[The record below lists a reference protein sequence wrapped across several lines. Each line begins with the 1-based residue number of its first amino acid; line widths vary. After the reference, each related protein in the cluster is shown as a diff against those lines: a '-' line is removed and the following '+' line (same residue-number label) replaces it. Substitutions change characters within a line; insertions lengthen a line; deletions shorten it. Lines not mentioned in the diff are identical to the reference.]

1 MSTITYHCGIC
12 KTVADSQKSHHT
24 KHLKTKKHIDKKRI
38 KELEL
43 NNLSAD
49 ELQRTYNSTD
59 INVILKN
66 LETVQGEIIV
76 GCDQPI
82 ICNKVVETKK
92 YKPINNT
99 IWSIQDN
106 QDENT
111 ENQAITNALKS
122 TINACHSKLYSA
134 NSIVGTKA
142 QNDIMRIL
150 CIKLLEEQFNDEN
163 SEIYKK
169 CLEQKSN
176 FTDEDDYNL
185 CISYCQNLSNLIK
198 KEDVFEE
205 WEFLVNNFMVNILPS
220 IYDEQDSKFNCSTIN
235 CIVNIIKDIN
245 KLEINQAF
253 KDSFSTACGDI
264 HEAFR
269 AYGGGKGAKELGQ
282 FFTPRHLIHLMFHSL
297 GLDNLLKED
306 MSTYDPCMGTGG
318 FLTRIFKL
326 ANIES
331 KNIYGCETELDTI
344 KFGYMSLYLTTQKCE
359 HNIKKC
365 NSLCENDF
373 IQTKKFDSIIT
384 NPPFGTKMNYKD
396 LQKTYND
403 KYPTSDIKFSDI
415 YPLKVNNGACLFIQ
429 HCVFMLNKNGFCAIV
444 LPDGEL
450 FEGNSKWS
458 KTFRKWWCTNVNI
471 LTILKVASG
480 TFEHTDVKTNV
491 VIFTNDGPTQNIKF
505 METSKDCNEVKEL
518 FTITKN
524 DLQST
529 EYSLDVGEY
538 LEETNENYNCP
549 MVALGD
555 IMTFLPKSKKKA
567 SYGKLTGQYP
577 FYTSS
582 QKCTKYCD
590 EYDHQDKCLILGT
603 GGTANI
609 KYDKQFSCS
618 TDNLIIKLSDSI
630 NHDYV
635 YYYLWFNMNLL
646 ENGFKGQCIKHISSD
661 YVKKLKI
668 PLPSTEIQQEIV
680 NELLKVDDSI
690 KTIDTRVKQLKI
702 EKEQYKK
709 YAKKAEI
716 RGLLGDCE
724 KVALGDICEININ
737 NITKDDTFNIIKYID
752 LSSIKNGQITDIKEI
767 NYMDKPSRACRKVCI
782 GDVLFGGTR
791 PNLQNHA
798 IVNESIWSENLIAS
812 TAFIVLSPKTT
823 ISSKYLYFQLM
834 TNEMTT
840 LIMSKTKSDPPAI
853 NQNNATKLKIALP
866 STEIQQQC
874 ITIFEQKEQY
884 LNQLDEKINKEK
896 EYIKELKSLG
906 KHIIATFC
914 G

>member
-1 MSTITYHCGIC
+1 METSTYRNGI
-12 KTVADSQKSHHT
+12 SN
-24 KHLKTKKHIDKKRI
+24 KK
-38 KELEL
+38 L
-43 NNLSAD
+43 
-49 ELQRTYNSTD
+49 
-59 INVILKN
+59 ILKN
-66 LETVQGEIIV
+66 LETVQGKIKV

-82 ICNKVVETKK
+82 ICNTVVETKK
-92 YKPINNT
+92 YKPTNDI

-111 ENQAITNALKS
+111 ENHTITNALKS
-122 TINACHSKLYSA
+122 TINSCHSKLFSA

-150 CIKLLEEQFNDEN
+150 CIKLLEEQFNDKD

-169 CLEQKSN
+169 CLEQKLKLQ
-176 FTDEDDYNL
+176 EDDYNVYL
-185 CISYCQNLSNLIK
+185 SYCKDLNNLIK
-198 KEDVFEE
+198 KDNVFEE
-205 WEFLVNNFMVNILPS
+205 WEFLVNNFMVHMLPS
-220 IYDEQDSKFNCSTIN
+220 IYDEQDSKFNCTSVN

-269 AYGGGKGAKELGQ
+269 AYSGGKGAKELGQ

-297 GLDNLLKED
+297 RLDNMVKED
-306 MSTYDPCMGTGG
+306 KSIYDPCMGTGG
-318 FLTRIFKL
+318 FLTRMFKL

-344 KFGYMSLYLTTQKCE
+344 KFGYMSLYLTTKKCE

-384 NPPFGTKMNYKD
+384 NPPFGTKMKYKD
-396 LQKTYND
+396 LQKTYTD

-415 YPLKVNNGACLFIQ
+415 YPRKVNNGACLFIQ

-471 LTILKVASG
+471 RTILKVASG
-480 TFEHTDVKTNV
+480 TFEHAGVKTNV

-505 METSKDCNEVKEL
+505 METSKECNEVKEL

-549 MVALGD
+549 MVELKQL
-555 IMTFLPKSKKKA
+555 F
-567 SYGKLTGQYP
+567 
-577 FYTSS
+577 
-582 QKCTKYCD
+582 
-590 EYDHQDKCLILGT
+590 
-603 GGTANI
+603 NI
-609 KYDKQFSCS
+609 KYGDKNPSTKCIGQKFPNISGGSKISKYTDEWNIKENTILIARSGSCGS
-618 TDNLIIKLSDSI
+618 VNMFNEKCLMGSYGFCLDPLTDDLNINYIYSILKFNQSDIEKLGRGTAVKNLNRDKLYS
-630 NHDYV
+630 H
-635 YYYLWFNMNLL
+635 
-646 ENGFKGQCIKHISSD
+646 
-661 YVKKLKI
+661 KI
-668 PLPSTEIQQEIV
+668 PLPSTEIQQEII
-680 NELLKVDDSI
+680 NELSTVENSI
-690 KTIDTRVKQLKI
+690 KTIETRVKQIKI

-709 YAKKAEI
+709 YKRKSEI
-716 RGLLGDCE
+716 RGLLSDCE
-724 KVALGDICEININ
+724 RVALGDICEINSGTRIVKKN
-737 NITKDDTFNIIKYID
+737 NTTGQYPVYGSGNESFTTNTFNRSGENIIIGRFALSERCVRIIKGNFYLNDSGLTVNSDNMLIQKYIGLYLLFNQD
-752 LSSIKNGQITDIKEI
+752 IIYNISRGQAQ
-767 NYMDKPSRACRKVCI
+767 R
-782 GDVLFGGTR
+782 
-791 PNLQNHA
+791 NLNM
-798 IVNESIWSENLIAS
+798 EKL
-812 TAFIVLSPKTT
+812 K
-823 ISSKYLYFQLM
+823 
-834 TNEMTT
+834 
-840 LIMSKTKSDPPAI
+840 
-853 NQNNATKLKIALP
+853 KLKIPLP
-866 STEIQQQC
+866 SPEIQQQC

-896 EYIKELKSLG
+896 EYMKELKSLG
-906 KHIIATFC
+906 KEIISTFC